1 LKEYHTDK
9 IRNVCL
15 SGHTSS
21 GKTSLVEAILYSTKV
36 IERLGR
42 VDDGN
47 TTSDYDPEEIHRKI
61 SINATVIPIEY
72 KDCKINLIDL
82 PGYRDFISEIKGSIR
97 VTETMIVLMDAT
109 SGVEV
114 GTEFAREYSEEYGL
128 PRLFFIN
135 KMDKERA
142 NFSKVV
148 SEIREELGIRPL
160 LLTLPVGQEKDFKG
174 VIDLVRMKYV
184 REEGGKQVMDPIPDE
199 LNSEVEVAH
208 AELVE
213 TAAEGNDELTMK
225 YLDGQPLTTEEI
237 IQGLKQGFIEKRF
250 CPVFCG
256 SACNVQGVHPLLNFL
271 VQCAPLPTERAPWK
285 ARKPGSEDYADILCD
300 ESIPTSAFVYKT
312 VSDPYVGKLSY
323 IRVISGAIKSDSS
336 IYNVNKNK
344 NEKTTHAYVIRAKKP
359 ENVHQLQA
367 GDIGAL
373 VKMEVT
379 TTNDSLCD
387 PSFPLEFKP
396 TILPSRTCHM
406 AISVP
411 SKSDEE
417 KIGLAM
423 HKLTEQD
430 ETLNIH
436 RDPEIKQTIIA
447 GMGDMH
453 LDVAISRLK
462 SMSNVSIALI
472 EPRVPYRET
481 ITKTNA
487 DIYRHKKQTGGRG
500 QFGEVCL
507 RLEPTQDQEFEFV
520 WEVVGGNIP
529 TKFKPSVEKGVMEA
543 MENGVV
549 AGYKVVNVRVA
560 CYDGKYHTVDSSD
573 MAFKI
578 AASMGFKKVFSEA
591 KPIILEPIYK
601 LKVTVPENYMGDVM
615 GDLSGKRGKILGNI
629 SKGKKITIEALVALV
644 EIFSYSR
651 DLRSMTQGRGVFSME
666 FSHYEPTPPNL
677 QEKII
682 EEAKQR
688 KQEET

>member
-1 LKEYHTDK
+1 MKEYHTEK

-15 SGHTSS
+15 SGHTNS
-21 GKTSLVEAILYSTKV
+21 GKTSLVEAILYSTKI

-47 TTSDYDPEEIHRKI
+47 TTSDYDPEEINRKV
-61 SINATVIPIEY
+61 SINATLIPVEY

-97 VTETMIVLMDAT
+97 VSETMIIVMDAT

-128 PRLFFIN
+128 PRIFFIN
-135 KMDKERA
+135 KIDKERA
-142 NFSKVV
+142 NYTKVI
-148 SEIREELGIRPL
+148 SELRSELGIRPL
-160 LLTLPVGQEKDFKG
+160 LITLPMGEEKAFKG
-174 VIDLVRMKYV
+174 VIDLVRMKYLK
-184 REEGGKQVMDPIPDE
+184 EEGGKQVTESIPDE
-199 LNSEVEVAH
+199 FTTDAEAAH
-208 AELVE
+208 TELVE
-213 TAAEGNDELTMK
+213 TAAEGDDELTMK
-225 YLDGQPLTTEEI
+225 YLDGESLSSEEI
-237 IQGLKQGFIEKRF
+237 INGLKQGFIQGRF

-256 SACNVQGVHPLLNFL
+256 SACNARGIYPLLNFI
-271 VQCAPLPTERAPWK
+271 VQCSPSPKERPPWQG
-285 ARKPGSEDYADILCD
+285 RKSGSEEYSDILCD
-300 ESIPTSAFVYKT
+300 ESLPTSTFVYKT
-312 VSDPYVGKLSY
+312 VSDPYVGKLSF
-323 IRVISGAIKSDSS
+323 IRIISGTIKSDSS

-344 NEKTTHAYVIRAKKP
+344 NEKTTHVYVIRAKKP
-359 ENVHQLQA
+359 ESIHQLHA

-373 VKMEVT
+373 VKLEFT

-387 PSFPLEFKP
+387 PYSPLEFEP

-430 ETLNIH
+430 ETLNIR
-436 RDPEIKQTIIA
+436 RDPEIKQTIIS

-462 SMSNVSIALI
+462 KMSNVSINLI

-481 ITKTNA
+481 ITKTNT
-487 DIYRHKKQTGGRG
+487 DTYRHKKQTGGRG

-507 RLEPTQDQEFEFV
+507 RLEPDSEQEFEFL

-529 TKFKPSVEKGVMEA
+529 TKFKISVEKGILEA
-543 MENGVV
+543 MENGVI

-560 CYDGKYHTVDSSD
+560 CFDGKYHSVDSSD

-578 AASMGFKKVFSEA
+578 AASMGFKKIFADA

-601 LKVTVPENYMGDVM
+601 LKVMVPENYMGDVM
-615 GDLSGKRGKILGNI
+615 GDLSGKRGKILGNV
-629 SKGKKITIEALVALV
+629 SKGKKITIEALVPLV
-644 EIFSYSR
+644 EVFSYSR

-666 FSHYEPTPPNL
+666 FSHYELTPPNL
-677 QEKII
+677 QEKIV

-688 KQEET
+688 KEEET